1 MEDIRVPGCV
11 SPSPPL
17 FIGGKVKCLGLCAS
31 PLPRKCP
38 AGYTVVLKWVRVGVD
53 PLKFIENDT
62 LKTSYFAPLGVGLL
76 KCSLESV

>member
-1 MEDIRVPGCV
+1 MLP
-11 SPSPPL
+11 PSPP
-17 FIGGKVKCLGLCAS
+17 
-31 PLPRKCP
+31 KCP

-62 LKTSYFAPLGVGLL
+62 LKTSHLAPLGVGLL